1 MKGFAK
7 LGTLVAIGMLFSGF
21 ARPSYATFED
31 ISSPSVLYTFATTK
45 IDISGLPNFTDVGSI
60 TDGTETVSFSST
72 MQKRTVP
79 GGGWATWSSPP
90 DSESATPAVLWTK
103 GATSVT
109 MLLGAPTGIFGFEA
123 EPNPFALH
131 DITADFYDAG
141 DVLLGSITRSVDGA
155 AGARLFASVD
165 DGALFSKVVAHSDVD
180 FAMAQFRY
188 DKSDC
193 QPNPVPEPCSLG
205 LLGFGALGFLRR
217 RGWPVLKL
225 A

>member
-1 MKGFAK
+1 MKHK
-7 LGTLVAIGMLFSGF
+7 LLVALSLLLTC
-21 ARPSYATFED
+21 AACPRPAHATFED
-31 ISSPSVLYTFATTK
+31 ISSPSVLYTFVTTK
-45 IDISGLPNFTDVGSI
+45 IDFSGLPNFTDVGSI
-60 TDGTETVSFSST
+60 TDGTETVSFSSL

-109 MLLGAPTGIFGFEA
+109 MLLSSPTSIFGFEA
-123 EPNPFALH
+123 EPNPFAVH

-141 DVLLGSITRSVDGA
+141 DVLLGSITRPVDGA

-188 DKSDC
+188 DKGDC
-193 QPNPVPEPCSLG
+193 LPNPVPEPCSLG
-205 LLGFGALGFLRR
+205 LLGFGALGFLKRKK
-217 RGWPVLKL
+217 WPVLKL